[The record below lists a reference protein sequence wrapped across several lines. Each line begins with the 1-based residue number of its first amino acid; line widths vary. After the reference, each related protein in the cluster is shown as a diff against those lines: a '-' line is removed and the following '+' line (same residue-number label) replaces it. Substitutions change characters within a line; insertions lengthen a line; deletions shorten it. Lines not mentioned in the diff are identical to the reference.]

1 MRTKKKLLVALA
13 LVCCAI
19 LLVAGSIAG
28 TVAYLTSTDKV
39 TNTFTVGKVAIE
51 MSESKV
57 TEYGVAVDGADPV
70 KANTY
75 KLLPGHKYQKDPIV
89 TVKDGSEACW
99 LFVKIENGLSAI
111 EADTN
116 TINAQIIANGWTALS
131 GEAGVYY
138 MSVAQAEGDQQKEV
152 FSEFTLAGN
161 ANVSAYGEA
170 QIVVTAYAIQA
181 DGFSGATA
189 VADAWTAVSTA
200 HP

>member
-28 TVAYLTSTDKV
+28 TVAYLTAKSTV
-39 TNTFTVGKVAIE
+39 TNTFTVGEVAITLD
-51 MSESKV
+51 ESDV
-57 TEYGVAVDGADPV
+57 TPYGVKDTDARVSE
-70 KANTY
+70 NEY
-75 KLLPGHKYQKDPIV
+75 KLIPGHKYVKDPIV

-111 EADTN
+111 EANTN
-116 TINAQIIANGWTALS
+116 TINAQIIANDWTALP

-138 MSVAQAEGDQQKEV
+138 MSVAQAEGNQRKEV

-161 ANVSAYGEA
+161 ADVSTYGGA
-170 QIVVTAYAIQA
+170 RIVVTAYAIQA
-181 DGFSGATA
+181 DGFG
-189 VADAWTAVSTA
+189 DANAAWNAVSQA
-200 HP
+200 YSNP